1 MKNLAIIFEN
11 SLLAC
16 EKNEIPN
23 LISELVFN
31 LSYKKISFENTSNE
45 ELFAIFSK
53 VLEKLG
59 LINEENISKIIQGII
74 KARVEE
80 DKKAFF
86 VYINEYGKLKV
97 KIEEQKNTIKH
108 KICDNFFDLEKT
120 LKDLNLNEFN
130 ISINDA
136 MLYDIEILGLLKET
150 AESAFITT
158 LEKGENIELT
168 SCEIAKNLVFNAICE
183 GSFEKERILKISQ
196 VVLNAAFELANES
209 KAFAYDLC
217 IGSIYGTQ
225 EGISL
230 AIEKFKSSFAYS
242 ALEHDLKNKEK
253 ELIDIEQEFIQMLK
267 KISLEFNNPVKDILK
282 DLLENKFDTLFA
294 KFKRLI
300 QENREQILIKI
311 NEIKQNPKIDDFSKL
326 AQSKL
331 NILAKEL
338 NELEKLASHKYKN
351 LDKNNAKEL
360 GVRLWEKAKKLIKK
374 NIN

>member
-11 SLLAC
+11 SILAASDD
-16 EKNEIPN
+16 EIAN
-23 LISELVFN
+23 LISDLSFN
-31 LSYKKISFENTSNE
+31 LSYKKISQEHISNE
-45 ELFAIFSK
+45 ALFACFIQ
-53 VLEKLG
+53 VLEKLH
-59 LINEENISKIIQGII
+59 LANEENISKIIQGIV

-80 DKKAFF
+80 DKKIFF
-86 VYINEYGKLKV
+86 SYINELGRLKT

-108 KICDNFFDLEKT
+108 KICENFYDLETT
-120 LKDLNLNEFN
+120 LNKLKLNHFS

-168 SCEIAKNLVFNAICE
+168 ACEISKNLTFNAICE

-196 VVLNAAFELANES
+196 AILNVAFELANES
-209 KAFAYDLC
+209 KAYAYDLC

-230 AIEKFKSSFAYS
+230 AIDKFKSSITYCI
-242 ALEHDLKNKEK
+242 LEQDLKQKEK
-253 ELIDIEQEFIQMLK
+253 ELIDIEQDFIQMLK
-267 KISLEFNNPVKDILK
+267 KCSLKINNPVKDILN

-294 KFKRLI
+294 KFRRLV
-300 QENREQILIKI
+300 QENREQIILKI
-311 NEIKQNPKIDDFSKL
+311 NELKQNPKIDDFSKL
-326 AQSKL
+326 AQNKL

-338 NELEKLASHKYKN
+338 NELEKLASQKYKN

-360 GVRLWEKAKKLIKK
+360 GIRLWEKAKKLIKK
-374 NIN
+374 